1 MKWSEVAK
9 RLKTMVG
16 ISSDTDIEPE
26 QLISKLENM
35 VQAADT
41 VVTESTD
48 VKGDIESLREQ
59 ISSITEVLAS
69 HKETME
75 SILQDNKEFKESVES
90 SLQNITSA
98 ISSRKEKGIALES
111 LTVQKEDP
119 VEKEPDKNENLKM
132 DINLVH
138 KANRNSWHR

>member
-26 QLISKLENM
+26 QLITKLENM

-59 ISSITEVLAS
+59 ISSVTEVLAS
-69 HKETME
+69 HKKTME
-75 SILQDNKEFKESVES
+75 YILVNNKVNIESVAS
-90 SLQNITSA
+90 SIRNQT
-98 ISSRKEKGIALES
+98 IA
-111 LTVQKEDP
+111 
-119 VEKEPDKNENLKM
+119 EN
-132 DINLVH
+132 
-138 KANRNSWHR
+138 